1 MGMSND
7 QDVTPNILVRLSG
20 TKYLH
25 VEIAGMI
32 SLLPV
37 PYIAH
42 RKNIL
47 VQYLLSAR

>member
-1 MGMSND
+1 MSND
-7 QDVTPNILVRLSG
+7 QIVAPNILVRQSG
-20 TKYLH
+20 TKCQR

-32 SLLPV
+32 SLLPG

-42 RKNIL
+42 RKNVL